1 MAPPSSSL
9 AEVTLTT
16 GSPAV
21 VESSV
26 KVATVPMVNA
36 NASLTKVVAVGVRVL
51 LVLELSSPALVAV
64 TVKAGKLLPAL
75 TNAAPV
81 MVKVTAPV
89 LGSMA

>member
-1 MAPPSSSL
+1 MILIIDISFEPTTSL
-9 AEVTLTT
+9 FEIEVIVTV
-16 GSPAV
+16 GAAV
-21 VESSV
+21 I
-26 KVATVPMVNA
+26 
-36 NASLTKVVAVGVRVL
+36 VGGVTVL